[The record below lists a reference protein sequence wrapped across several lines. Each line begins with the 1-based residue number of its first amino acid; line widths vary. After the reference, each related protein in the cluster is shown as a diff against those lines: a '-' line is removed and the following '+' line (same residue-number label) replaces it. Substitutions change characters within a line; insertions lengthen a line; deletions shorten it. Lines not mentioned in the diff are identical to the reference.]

1 MNGGLGVG
9 VDSRLE
15 LVLVKGR
22 DEEIDGEEEGVG
34 KTSELDIV
42 NMIGVEVTNGVGVGK
57 GSTMSSVL
65 NAGIDDVISMDERET
80 LGLAGG
86 KMDVVKGKRKLSEL
100 SSTNTNEDVEEMA
113 SMIVERE
120 GNSLLVLSEGDRVGT
135 REMDVG
141 AGSKVVMVEL
151 GVIGSG
157 LNTVTDS
164 VNSDKDMGTR
174 RLPDLVGDGD
184 DISGVIVAV
193 SNINTSL
200 DRDVTTTDSDDK
212 TVLVDI
218 GKATELVS
226 MGSEVGVNTLR
237 DKLSSEVGK
246 GMSTFV
252 VRTGVG
258 MMVVRALAKLD
269 VKTKSIPD
277 VEVSGTIRSEV
288 AMENRKVSVGWT
300 SKEEEDVSGEGVAS
314 MDEGGGDERISIVE
328 AMLKDRR
335 EVDGVGVTNIMTLV
349 LSLDMSTRLLPP
361 PLTVRKGILVCTSL
375 TSIDEKTRDDAT
387 ALAVLLGCGVAM
399 VVAGD
404 ASCLLLVGNLDS
416 VPSPLP
422 SNSEEVLELSK
433 EDDKLLGAGADP
445 TVRVSLG
452 RINLGVTASEG
463 IASADIAT
471 TGRVLKASIG
481 RIDSDDEEGSL
492 VAVSVV
498 S

>member
-1 MNGGLGVG
+1 M
-9 VDSRLE
+9 LE
-15 LVLVKGR
+15 VVLVKGR

-34 KTSELDIV
+34 KTSEFDIE
-42 NMIGVEVTNGVGVGK
+42 NMIGVEVANGVGVGK

-65 NAGIDDVISMDERET
+65 NGGIDDAISMDERET

-113 SMIVERE
+113 SMIVESE
-120 GNSLLVLSEGDRVGT
+120 GNSLLVLSEGDGDGT
-135 REMDVG
+135 REMDEG
-141 AGSKVVMVEL
+141 AGSKVVVMVEL
-151 GVIGSG
+151 GVVGSG
-157 LNTVTDS
+157 LKTLTDS
-164 VNSDKDMGTR
+164 VNSDEDIGTR
-174 RLPDLVGDGD
+174 RLSDLVVDGVTTKSD

-200 DRDVTTTDSDDK
+200 DRDVITIGSDDT
-212 TVLVDI
+212 TVLVNI

-226 MGSEVGVNTLR
+226 MGSEVGVNTLSDR
-237 DKLSSEVGK
+237 LSSEVGK
-246 GMSTFV
+246 GISTLV

-258 MMVVRALAKLD
+258 MMVVTKLD

-314 MDEGGGDERISIVE
+314 TDEGGGDERISIVE

-433 EDDKLLGAGADP
+433 EDDKLFGAGADP

-452 RINLGVTASEG
+452 RIKLGVTASEG
-463 IASADIAT
+463 ISSADIAT
-471 TGRVLKASIG
+471 TGRVLNASIG